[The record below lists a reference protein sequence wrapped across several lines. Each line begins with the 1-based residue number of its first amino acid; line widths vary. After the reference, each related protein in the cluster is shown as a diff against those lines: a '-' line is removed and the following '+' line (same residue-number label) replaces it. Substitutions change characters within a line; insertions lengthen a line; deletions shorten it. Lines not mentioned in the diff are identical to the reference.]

1 MSVGRWIVLQ
11 GGHADMCDS
20 CWMVSCCEVAMLEWW
35 LLCWSVG
42 IVVICRGVDSDV
54 PFQLFGAAQGY
65 VGGIGGNDV
74 WSLRHGGRVALGNGK
89 IPKITDESG

>member
-1 MSVGRWIVLQ
+1 MICCVVLTVTYRSGCLGRL
-11 GGHADMCDS
+11 
-20 CWMVSCCEVAMLEWW
+20 
-35 LLCWSVG
+35 
-42 IVVICRGVDSDV
+42 RGN
-54 PFQLFGAAQGY
+54 